1 MKSWRGSVSQHGW
14 WFQCCFLHN
23 YPSFCT
29 YIYIFI
35 PMHIF
40 CISVEK
46 KAHMLSTMC
55 SMDECTVN
63 LGVHTLFGRLLHWP
77 SEASECEQGTKLH
90 TCNARGGFILEF
102 DVCGSLELSNTLT
115 QSREREVLVCSM
127 IIDNYSRVL
136 KIGITLLYYIMGLN
150 EIYNSLCCDRKT
162 KLKFFLNG

>member
-1 MKSWRGSVSQHGW
+1 MRKGEIGSWRRVTTGYMKSWRGSVSQHGW

-40 CISVEK
+40 CISAEK

-102 DVCGSLELSNTLT
+102 DVCGFPGA
-115 QSREREVLVCSM
+115 QQHIDPVQGERGFGLLNDNWQLQQGFKNWHYV
-127 IIDNYSRVL
+127 IILHY
-136 KIGITLLYYIMGLN
+136 GA
-150 EIYNSLCCDRKT
+150 
-162 KLKFFLNG
+162 